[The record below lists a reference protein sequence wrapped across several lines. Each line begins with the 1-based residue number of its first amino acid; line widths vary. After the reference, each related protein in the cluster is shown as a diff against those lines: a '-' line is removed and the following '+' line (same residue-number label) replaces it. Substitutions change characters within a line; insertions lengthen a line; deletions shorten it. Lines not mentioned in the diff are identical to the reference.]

1 MTEVKKD
8 QVQIDDSAVLSD
20 KEASTNVAQLSSK
33 SGKKMLNEDDYTGR
47 QNKGFFSALNSTES
61 E

>member
-8 QVQIDDSAVLSD
+8 QINLVDSAALSE
-20 KEASTNVAQLSSK
+20 KEISSNVEQNSSK
-33 SGKKMLNEDDYTGR
+33 SGKAVLNEDDYTGR
-47 QNKGFFSALNSTES
+47 QNKGFFSALNATDS